1 MAWGTEWLDLRRER
15 DRGGGQLHKT
25 SKYYR
30 GQSEEEERYQEEDAL
45 PREVEQAAVK
55 ETLPAQVLSEADEST
70 KAEMKLRRMRRFRRF
85 RRLLEEYGL
94 GIQRLCS
101 S

>member
-1 MAWGTEWLDLRRER
+1 MAWGTEWLDLKRER
-15 DRGGGQLHKT
+15 DRDRGQLDKT

-30 GQSEEEERYQEEDAL
+30 GQAEERDQEEDAL
-45 PREVEQAAVK
+45 PREVEQAAFNEK
-55 ETLPAQVLSEADEST
+55 PLAQVSSEADEFT
-70 KAEMKLRRMRRFRRF
+70 KAELKLRRMRRFRRF